1 MTSSVHENVQFTR
14 RGMARRGF
22 LHRVSAGAAV
32 AGTLSFRDLMSL
44 SADEL
49 RRRGKR
55 MILLWMQG
63 GPSQL
68 ETFDPKPG
76 TNNGGPTTA
85 IETSVPGIRVASA
98 WENTARVMDELA
110 IVRSM
115 TNREGNHQRA
125 TYQMHTG
132 YVPSGSVKHPSLAA
146 NLATHLADS
155 TFDLP
160 SIVSVGRP
168 VPGAGAGY
176 LGVNYEPFVVDRAG
190 QMPQNV
196 ATISNRSRY
205 ARRLNLLERVE
216 TEFAASGTEE
226 VVKSHQKLYEQTSKM
241 VLSKHL
247 AAFELD
253 RESERTRAEYG
264 SSEFGRGCLLARRLI
279 ETGVT
284 FVEVIS
290 RNWDTHDNNFER
302 SETLSRQV
310 DPGMAAL
317 IADLKQR
324 GLLDDTLVLWMGE
337 FGRTPR
343 INPRTGRDHFPRA
356 FSAVL
361 AGSGIQGGQVVG
373 STTRDATAVADRPVT
388 AGDLFAS
395 ICRALGVDQNA
406 ESISP
411 LGRPMRI
418 VDEGTVVEEL
428 FG

>member
-1 MTSSVHENVQFTR
+1 MSSSIHENLQFTR
-14 RGMARRGF
+14 KGIARRSF
-22 LHRVSAGAAV
+22 LHTVSGGALA
-32 AGTLSFRDLMSL
+32 AGTLSFRDVMSL
-44 SADEL
+44 QADEL
-49 RRRGKR
+49 RKQGKR

-63 GPSQL
+63 GPSQM
-68 ETFDPKPG
+68 ESFDPKPG
-76 TNNGGPTTA
+76 TDNGGPTTD
-85 IETSVPGIRVASA
+85 IETSVPGIRIAEA
-98 WENTARVMDELA
+98 WANTARVMDHLT

-115 TNREGNHQRA
+115 TNKEGNHQRA

-132 YVPSGSVKHPSLAA
+132 YAPSGSVKHPSLAA
-146 NLATHLADS
+146 NLSTHLADS
-155 TFDLP
+155 AFDLP

-168 VPGAGAGY
+168 LSGSGAGY
-176 LGVNYEPFVVDRAG
+176 LGVNFEPFVVDRAG

-196 ATISNRSRY
+196 QTISDAARYSR
-205 ARRLNLLERVE
+205 RMKLLGRVE
-216 TEFAASGTEE
+216 TEFANTGAEE
-226 VVKSHQKLYEQTSKM
+226 VVKSHQKLYQQTSKM

-247 AAFELD
+247 HAFELD
-253 RESERTRAEYG
+253 RESEETRSAYG
-264 SSEFGRGCLLARRLI
+264 SSDFGKGCLLARRLI

-302 SETLSRQV
+302 TTELAGQV

-317 IADLKQR
+317 IADLQQR
-324 GLLDDTLVLWMGE
+324 GMLDDTLVVWMGE

-361 AGSGIQGGQVVG
+361 AGAGVKGGQVIG
-373 STTRDATAVADRPVT
+373 STTKDGSAVADQPVT

-395 ICRALGVDQNA
+395 ICHSLGVDQNA

-411 LGRPMRI
+411 LGRPMKI
-418 VDEGTVVEEL
+418 VEEGSVVEGL
-428 FG
+428 FA